1 MSRKVIVANRSVYHK
16 YATIEIEIPDTI
28 EEDKVDDWLFKNS
41 EQWEEKLDQKI
52 ADAEYVFGFG
62 LGNGLIDAKVESE
75 TRYDLF
81 KTIDICEV
89 EYICIY
95 GGHL

>member
-16 YATIEIEIPDTI
+16 YATIEIEIPDII
-28 EEDKVDDWLFKNS
+28 EEDKVDDWLLKNS

-52 ADAEYVFGFG
+52 NDADFEFGFG
-62 LGNGLIDAKVESE
+62 LGSGMSEIESESE
-75 TRYDLF
+75 TRYDVLEKDDEKVMSF
-81 KTIDICEV
+81 
-89 EYICIY
+89 Y